1 MTVRR
6 AIRIFCQFLKEFVT
20 HPKAGILQMTSLNVS
35 LPKVLRD
42 YVEGQVS
49 EGGFS
54 TPSEY
59 VRALIRDDQ
68 KRRAQEKLEA
78 MLAEGLKSGEPTEAA
93 PSYWAARRQA
103 LGAGRRKKPAR

>member
-1 MTVRR
+1 M
-6 AIRIFCQFLKEFVT
+6 
-20 HPKAGILQMTSLNVS
+20 QMTSLNVS
-35 LPKVLRD
+35 LPKVLKD

-78 MLAEGLKSGEPTEAA
+78 LLAEGLKSGEPIEAA
-93 PSYWAARRQA
+93 PGYWATRRQELAARR
-103 LGAGRRKKPAR
+103 LKKRAR

>member
-1 MTVRR
+1 M
-6 AIRIFCQFLKEFVT
+6 E
-20 HPKAGILQMTSLNVS
+20 MTSLNVS
-35 LPKVLRD
+35 LPKVLKD

-59 VRALIRDDQ
+59 VRALIREDQ

-78 MLAEGLKSGEPTEAA
+78 LLAEGLKSGEPIEAA
-93 PSYWAARRQA
+93 PSYWAAKRRA
-103 LGAGRRKKPAR
+103 LATGRRKKRTR

>member
-1 MTVRR
+1 M
-6 AIRIFCQFLKEFVT
+6 
-20 HPKAGILQMTSLNVS
+20 QMASLNGP
-35 LPKVLRD
+35 LPKVLKD
-42 YVEGQVS
+42 YIEGQVS

-78 MLAEGLKSGEPTEAA
+78 MLAEGMKSGEPTEEA
-93 PSYWAARRQA
+93 PSFWAARRQA
-103 LGAGRRKKPAR
+103 LGAGRRKKRARGAGGGSSSVPRRDADRDS

>member
-1 MTVRR
+1 M
-6 AIRIFCQFLKEFVT
+6 
-20 HPKAGILQMTSLNVS
+20 QMTSLNVS
-35 LPKVLRD
+35 LPKVLKD

-59 VRALIRDDQ
+59 VRALIREDQ

-78 MLAEGLKSGEPTEAA
+78 LLAEGLKSGEPTAA
-93 PSYWAARRQA
+93 GPGYWAAKRRA
-103 LGAGRRKKPAR
+103 LAASRRNKRAR

>member
-1 MTVRR
+1 M
-6 AIRIFCQFLKEFVT
+6 
-20 HPKAGILQMTSLNVS
+20 QMTSLNVS
-35 LPKVLRD
+35 LPKVLKD
-42 YVEGQVS
+42 YVEGQVG

-68 KRRAQEKLEA
+68 KRRALEKLEA

-103 LGAGRRKKPAR
+103 LGADRRKKRAR

>member
-1 MTVRR
+1 M
-6 AIRIFCQFLKEFVT
+6 
-20 HPKAGILQMTSLNVS
+20 QMTSLNVS
-35 LPKVLRD
+35 LPKVLKD

-59 VRALIRDDQ
+59 VRALIREDQ

-78 MLAEGLKSGEPTEAA
+78 LLAKGLKSGELAEAG
-93 PSYWAARRQA
+93 PGYWAAKRRA
-103 LGAGRRKKPAR
+103 LAPGRRTKRAR